1 MPGVYTL
8 TVTDKVGNQ
17 TSKEVE
23 VNVYYP
29 ITIVWKDEN
38 MPPELKPDTII
49 LQAKD
54 GEEVVKEVELPNG
67 TTDYTFTD
75 LPINDDYTFD
85 LIVSDRYDIEVTDQ
99 TIVVTYHASNFSVV
113 IPKSI
118 TLNGITGTGSYLVK
132 VSGEFFYN
140 DTLTVKPNTSFTLN
154 DRSNISKM
162 TGKVEQAKSV
172 FTKDSLQNARGNI
185 SVNRTYFSGIWRG
198 NYHFDV
204 KFVQKN

>member
-1 MPGVYTL
+1 MSNTKKRSNLLLFLVFSFSERASH
-8 TVTDKVGNQ
+8 Q
-17 TSKEVE
+17 
-23 VNVYYP
+23 
-29 ITIVWKDEN
+29 
-38 MPPELKPDTII
+38 
-49 LQAKD
+49 
-54 GEEVVKEVELPNG
+54 
-67 TTDYTFTD
+67 
-75 LPINDDYTFD
+75 NDSY
-85 LIVSDRYDIEVTDQ
+85 L
-99 TIVVTYHASNFSVV
+99 VTYHASNFSVV

-140 DTLTVKPNTSFTLN
+140 DTLTVKPDTGFTLN

-162 TGKVEQAKSV
+162 TGKVEQTKSV

-204 KFVQKN
+204 KLVQKN